1 MSGFLGRLVVFFTV
15 CLISFIAYTVQIFVI
30 WPWYGRVLSVELLQ
44 LLLPFN
50 FLVGVLFYNYAQCV
64 LVDPGRVPRGWVP
77 DTNTDG
83 FEVKKL
89 SGRPRYCR
97 ACDAYKPPRS
107 HHCRH
112 CDRCVL
118 RMDHHCPWINN
129 CVGHFNYPFFL
140 RFLFYVDVCCSYH
153 LFMLVQRCRDS
164 ASRGD
169 WTRISSNELIFI
181 ILNFVACVP
190 VLLAVGGFSIYH
202 FYCLMSN
209 STTIEGQ
216 EKDRVAT
223 LVRRGKIQEVK
234 FPYHIGRLNNIKSV
248 LGDNPL
254 LWCCPLPAHG
264 DGLSYRISDDAVN
277 NGVTASSWPPED
289 PHEQPEGDFAGLP
302 SSPWTYENGGFNPAL
317 RPTNA
322 QLRRG
327 DSSGSRRRRRA
338 AVPPYHPNY
347 QEGAPYVEDYSSSE
361 ESEEFQMRQ
370 PMMRRGSEGFEIRQM
385 SREEMLQRYLAE
397 QPPNR
402 YNRYVP
408 EPASESEEEA

>member
-1 MSGFLGRLVVFFTV
+1 MGRFLGRLVVFFTV

-30 WPWYGRVLSVELLQ
+30 WPWYGRALTVELLQ

-50 FLVGVLFYNYAQCV
+50 ALVGILFYNYSKCV
-64 LVDPGRVPRGWVP
+64 LVDPGKVPRGWAP
-77 DTNTDG
+77 NTTADG

-89 SGRPRYCR
+89 SGKPRYCR
-97 ACDAYKPPRS
+97 MCDAYKPPRS

-112 CDRCVL
+112 CDSCVL

-129 CVGHFNYPFFL
+129 CVGHFNYPYFV
-140 RFLFYVDVCCSYH
+140 RFLFYVDLACSYH
-153 LFMLVQRCRDS
+153 VIMLVQRCRDT
-164 ASRGD
+164 AYRGD
-169 WTRISSNELIFI
+169 WTRMGSAELIFV
-181 ILNFVACVP
+181 ILNFVTCIP

-254 LWCCPLPAHG
+254 LWCWPQPAPG
-264 DGLSYRISDDAVN
+264 DGLTFPISNEAVN
-277 NGVTASSWPPED
+277 NGATTTSWPPED
-289 PHEQPEGDFAGLP
+289 PNEQPEGPFAGLP
-302 SSPWTYENGGFNPAL
+302 ASPWTYENDGFNPGL
-317 RPTNA
+317 RPTNS
-322 QLRRG
+322 QLRRS
-327 DSSGSRRRRRA
+327 DSSGSRRRRA
-338 AVPPYHPNY
+338 AVPPYHPDY
-347 QEGAPYVEDYSSSE
+347 REGDGDAHAYLSSSD
-361 ESEEFQMRQ
+361 ESEVEFMR
-370 PMMRRGSEGFEIRQM
+370 PALRRGSEGYEVRPVN
-385 SREEMLQRYLAE
+385 REEMLQRYLDEA
-397 QPPNR
+397 PDK

-408 EPASESEEEA
+408 EPPSESESEG